1 MPVLGQMVIVAPLL
15 EMLKLGNADART
27 RATTAL
33 WRMVHENPEQQREIA
48 AAGFVNPA
56 DLVHLLREGV
66 PAAKEFALWSIS
78 LATDETN
85 QRTIMEEG
93 GIRPLVAAL
102 MAPAV
107 EQREHAAAALARLAT
122 GCSET
127 QLAIAREGGVA
138 PLIAL
143 LDAGMGSPSTQVK
156 AARCLALMAEQS
168 ENKDAIVAAAAVSQL
183 VSPIDGRLRKRLIGE
198 IDREIGGE
206 KSRHMASDAHCLR
219 TRGRRRR
226 LTRWWRSTLTKL
238 LITCLDG
245 LAECVTDCPVHQ
257 VALLSDGET
266 EAKQCAAAALARLAH
281 NDAQTQLAIGVAG
294 AIAPLVNL
302 LRGDR
307 GETAQEEAA
316 GALFELGA
324 QAVNRLAITESG
336 GIGPL
341 VVLLGCSNAKARGH
355 AIGALSR
362 LSIENANRVLII
374 KQLVSMLSDQGAGA
388 QEQAAAALANL
399 ARDSAD
405 NRVSIVDAGGIAPLL
420 ALLDSDSSTAKENS
434 VRASDGL

>member
-1 MPVLGQMVIVAPLL
+1 MVIVAPLL

-102 MAPAV
+102 RAPAV

-143 LDAGMGSPSTQVK
+143 LDAGMGSQSTQVK

-183 VSPIDGRLRKRLIGE
+183 VSLIDGETDGEIEEEIDGE
-198 IDREIGGE
+198 IDGEIDE
-206 KSRHMASDAHCLR
+206 E
-219 TRGRRRR
+219 
-226 LTRWWRSTLTKL
+226 
-238 LITCLDG
+238 I
-245 LAECVTDCPVHQ
+245 
-257 VALLSDGET
+257 DGEIDG
-266 EAKQCAAAALARLAH
+266 ESC
-281 NDAQTQLAIGVAG
+281 
-294 AIAPLVNL
+294 
-302 LRGDR
+302 GD
-307 GETAQEEAA
+307 
-316 GALFELGA
+316 L
-324 QAVNRLAITESG
+324 
-336 GIGPL
+336 
-341 VVLLGCSNAKARGH
+341 
-355 AIGALSR
+355 
-362 LSIENANRVLII
+362 
-374 KQLVSMLSDQGAGA
+374 
-388 QEQAAAALANL
+388 
-399 ARDSAD
+399 
-405 NRVSIVDAGGIAPLL
+405 
-420 ALLDSDSSTAKENS
+420 
-434 VRASDGL
+434 